1 MMFKRET
8 IEKSFEVMSGI
19 LSETNTFDTRTEY
32 RVKMTIFEQLKW
44 KLAYY
49 RSDNEYIDISI
60 LDSAQKPNSDGVLVW
75 VSDKLTKYT
84 VKSPFYNEIYDITVF
99 IKIAI
104 EFINFIY
111 DMSVKDKI
119 MYAHYIIDGVKY
131 CPWMNPDDKEVAA
144 NSDTIEVLEFRL
156 ETDDV
161 ISVIKDILNFSETI
175 YSRKSKEYLIY
186 DILLLKSRDTKILHE
201 RDIEDNKIKSISIS
215 VDYFQVT
222 LFINKNAIIK
232 SEEKKEEESK
242 YQFSI
247 LPDYI
252 RSGVDFI
259 KGIMNLRDEFENTGD
274 TTSVEECNKAINGYL
289 SGKNKFEMKIIMD
302 KVKEETNDNK

>member
-8 IEKSFEVMSGI
+8 IEKSFEVISGI
-19 LSETNTFDTRTEY
+19 LSETNTLDTRTEY

-49 RSDNEYIDISI
+49 RSDNEYIDVSI
-60 LDSAQKPNSDGVLVW
+60 LDSVQKPNSDGILVW
-75 VSDKLTKYT
+75 VSDKLSKYT
-84 VKSPFYNEIYDITVF
+84 VKSPFYNKIDDVAIF

-111 DMSVKDKI
+111 DMSVKDKK
-119 MYAHYIIDGVKY
+119 MYAHYIIDGIKY
-131 CPWMNPDDKEVAA
+131 CPWMNSDDKEVTAD
-144 NSDTIEVLEFRL
+144 SDTIEILEFRL
-156 ETDDV
+156 ETDD
-161 ISVIKDILNFSETI
+161 IILVIKDILNFTETI
-175 YSRKSKEYLIY
+175 YNRKGKEYLIY
-186 DILLLKSRDTKILHE
+186 DILLLKSRDAKILHE
-201 RDIEDNKIKSISIS
+201 RDMDDNKIKSIAIN
-215 VDYFQVT
+215 VDYFQVA
-222 LFINKNAIIK
+222 LFIDKNAIIK

-259 KGIMNLRDEFENTGD
+259 KGIMSLRDEFEETGD
-274 TTSVEECNKAINGYL
+274 TISVDECNKAINGYL
-289 SGKNKFEMKIIMD
+289 SGKNKFEMKMIMD
-302 KVKEETNDNK
+302 KVKEETR

>member
-1 MMFKRET
+1 MFKRET
-8 IEKSFEVMSGI
+8 IEKSFEVISGI
-19 LSETNTFDTRTEY
+19 LSETNTLDTRTEY

-49 RSDNEYIDISI
+49 RSDNEYIDVSI
-60 LDSAQKPNSDGVLVW
+60 LDSVQKPNSDGILVW
-75 VSDKLTKYT
+75 VSDKLSKYT
-84 VKSPFYNEIYDITVF
+84 VKSPFYNKVDEITTF

-111 DMSVKDKI
+111 DMSVKDRR

-131 CPWMNPDDKEVAA
+131 CPWMNPDDKVVSD
-144 NSDTIEVLEFRL
+144 NSNTIEVIEFRAD
-156 ETDDV
+156 TND
-161 ISVIKDILNFSETI
+161 IIAVIKDILNFTETI
-175 YSRKSKEYLIY
+175 YRRKSKEYPIY
-186 DILLLKSRDTKILHE
+186 DVLLLKLSDGKLLHE
-201 RDIEDNKIKSISIS
+201 RNIETGKIEPITID
-215 VDYFQVT
+215 VNYFQIK
-222 LFINKNAIIK
+222 LFIDKNAIIK

-259 KGIMNLRDEFENTGD
+259 KGIMSLRDEFEETGD
-274 TTSVEECNKAINGYL
+274 TTSVDECNKAINGYL
-289 SGKNKFEMKIIMD
+289 SGKNKFEMKTIMD
-302 KVKEETNDNK
+302 KVKEETR

>member
-1 MMFKRET
+1 MFKRET
-8 IEKSFEVMSGI
+8 IEKSFEVISSI
-19 LSETNTFDTRTEY
+19 LSETNTLDTRTEY

-49 RSDNEYIDISI
+49 RSDNEYIDVSI
-60 LDSAQKPNSDGVLVW
+60 LDSVQKPNSDGILVW
-75 VSDKLTKYT
+75 VSDKLSKYT
-84 VKSPFYNEIYDITVF
+84 VKSPFYNKIDDVTIF

-111 DMSVKDKI
+111 DMSVKDKK

-131 CPWMNPDDKEVAA
+131 CPWMNPDDKVVLD
-144 NSDTIEVLEFRL
+144 NSNTIEVIEFRAD
-156 ETDDV
+156 TND
-161 ISVIKDILNFSETI
+161 IIAVIKDILNFTETI
-175 YSRKSKEYLIY
+175 YRRKSKEYPIY
-186 DILLLKSRDTKILHE
+186 DVLLLKSMDGKLLHE
-201 RDIEDNKIKSISIS
+201 RNIETGKIEPITID
-215 VDYFQVT
+215 VNYFQIK
-222 LFINKNAIIK
+222 LFIDKNAIIK

-259 KGIMNLRDEFENTGD
+259 KGIMSLRDEFEETGD
-274 TTSVEECNKAINGYL
+274 TTSVDECNKAINGYL

-302 KVKEETNDNK
+302 KVKEETK

>member
-1 MMFKRET
+1 MFKRET
-8 IEKSFEVMSGI
+8 IEKSFEVISSI
-19 LSETNTFDTRTEY
+19 LSETNTLDTRTEY

-60 LDSAQKPNSDGVLVW
+60 LDSAQKPNSDGILVW
-75 VSDKLTKYT
+75 VSDKLSKYT
-84 VKSPFYNEIYDITVF
+84 VKSPFYNKIDEITTF

-111 DMSVKDKI
+111 DMSVKDRR
-119 MYAHYIIDGVKY
+119 MYAHYIIDGIKY
-131 CPWMNPDDKEVAA
+131 CPWMNPDDKVVLD
-144 NSDTIEVLEFRL
+144 NSNTIEVIEFRAD
-156 ETDDV
+156 TND
-161 ISVIKDILNFSETI
+161 IIAVIKDILNFTETI
-175 YSRKSKEYLIY
+175 YRRKSKEYPIY
-186 DILLLKSRDTKILHE
+186 DVLLLKSRDGKLLHE
-201 RDIEDNKIKSISIS
+201 RNIETGKIEPITID
-215 VDYFQVT
+215 VNYFQIK
-222 LFINKNAIIK
+222 LFIDKNAIIK

-259 KGIMNLRDEFENTGD
+259 KGIMSLRDEFEETGD
-274 TTSVEECNKAINGYL
+274 TISVDECNKAINGYL
-289 SGKNKFEMKIIMD
+289 SGKNKFEMKMIMD
-302 KVKEETNDNK
+302 KVKEETR

>member
-8 IEKSFEVMSGI
+8 IEKSFEVISSI
-19 LSETNTFDTRTEY
+19 LSETNTLDTRTEY
-32 RVKMTIFEQLKW
+32 RVKMTTFEQLKW

-49 RSDNEYIDISI
+49 RSDKEYIDISI
-60 LDSAQKPNSDGVLVW
+60 LDSVQKPNSEGILVW
-75 VSDKLTKYT
+75 VSDKISKYT
-84 VKSPFYNEIYDITVF
+84 VKSPFYNKIDDVAIF

-111 DMSVKDKI
+111 DMSVKDRK

-131 CPWMNPDDKEVAA
+131 CPWMNPDDKVVLD
-144 NSDTIEVLEFRL
+144 NSNTIEVIEFRAD
-156 ETDDV
+156 TND
-161 ISVIKDILNFSETI
+161 IIAVIKDILNFTETI
-175 YSRKSKEYLIY
+175 YSRKSKEYPIY
-186 DILLLKSRDTKILHE
+186 DILLLKLRDGKLLHE
-201 RDIEDNKIKSISIS
+201 RNIETGKIEPIT
-215 VDYFQVT
+215 VDVNYFQIK
-222 LFINKNAIIK
+222 LFIDKNAIIK

-259 KGIMNLRDEFENTGD
+259 KGIMSLRDEFEETGD
-274 TTSVEECNKAINGYL
+274 TASVDECNKAINGYL
-289 SGKNKFEMKIIMD
+289 SGKNKFEMKMIMD
-302 KVKEETNDNK
+302 KVKEETK

>member
-1 MMFKRET
+1 MIFKRET
-8 IEKSFEVMSGI
+8 IEKSFEVISSI
-19 LSETNTFDTRTEY
+19 LSETNTLDTRTEY
-32 RVKMTIFEQLKW
+32 RVKMTVLEQLKW

-60 LDSAQKPNSDGVLVW
+60 LDSAQKPNSDGILVW

-84 VKSPFYNEIYDITVF
+84 VKSPFYSKIDDVAVF

-111 DMSVKDKI
+111 DMSVKDRE

-131 CPWMNPDDKEVAA
+131 CPWMNPDDKVVLD
-144 NSDTIEVLEFRL
+144 NSNTIEVIEFRAD
-156 ETDDV
+156 TND
-161 ISVIKDILNFSETI
+161 IIAVIKDILNFTETI
-175 YSRKSKEYLIY
+175 YRRKSKEYPIY
-186 DILLLKSRDTKILHE
+186 DVLLLKSRDGKLLHE
-201 RDIEDNKIKSISIS
+201 RNIETGKIEPITID
-215 VDYFQVT
+215 VNYFQIK
-222 LFINKNAIIK
+222 LFIDKNAIIK

-259 KGIMNLRDEFENTGD
+259 KGIMSLRDEFEETGD
-274 TTSVEECNKAINGYL
+274 TTSVDECNKAINGYL
-289 SGKNKFEMKIIMD
+289 SGKNKFEMKMIMD
-302 KVKEETNDNK
+302 KVKEETR

>member
-8 IEKSFEVMSGI
+8 IEKSFEVISSI
-19 LSETNTFDTRTEY
+19 LSETNTLDTRTEY
-32 RVKMTIFEQLKW
+32 RVKMTVFEQLKW

-60 LDSAQKPNSDGVLVW
+60 LDSAQKPNSDGILVW
-75 VSDKLTKYT
+75 VSDKLSKYT
-84 VKSPFYNEIYDITVF
+84 VKSPFYDKIDDVAVF
-99 IKIAI
+99 IKVAI

-111 DMSVKDKI
+111 DMSVKDKK

-131 CPWMNPDDKEVAA
+131 CPWMNPDDKVVLD
-144 NSDTIEVLEFRL
+144 NSNTIEVIEFRAD
-156 ETDDV
+156 TND
-161 ISVIKDILNFSETI
+161 IIAVIKDILNFTETI
-175 YSRKSKEYLIY
+175 YRRKSKEYPIY
-186 DILLLKSRDTKILHE
+186 DVLLLKSRDGKLLHE
-201 RDIEDNKIKSISIS
+201 RNIETGKIEPIAID
-215 VDYFQVT
+215 VDYFQIK
-222 LFINKNAIIK
+222 LFIDKNAIIK

-259 KGIMNLRDEFENTGD
+259 KGIMSLRDEFEETGD
-274 TTSVEECNKAINGYL
+274 TTSVDECNKAINGYL

-302 KVKEETNDNK
+302 KVKEETR

>member
-1 MMFKRET
+1 MFKRET
-8 IEKSFEVMSGI
+8 IEKSFEVISSI
-19 LSETNTFDTRTEY
+19 LSETNTLDTRTEY

-49 RSDNEYIDISI
+49 RNDNEYIDVSI
-60 LDSAQKPNSDGVLVW
+60 LDSVQKPNSDGILVW
-75 VSDKLTKYT
+75 VSDKLSKYT
-84 VKSPFYNEIYDITVF
+84 VKSPFYSKIDEITTF

-111 DMSVKDKI
+111 DMSVKDKK

-131 CPWMNPDDKEVAA
+131 CPWMNPDDKVVLD
-144 NSDTIEVLEFRL
+144 NSNTIEIIEFRAD
-156 ETDDV
+156 TND
-161 ISVIKDILNFSETI
+161 IIAVIKDILNFTETI
-175 YSRKSKEYLIY
+175 YRRKSKEYPIY
-186 DILLLKSRDTKILHE
+186 DVLLLKSTDGKLLHE
-201 RDIEDNKIKSISIS
+201 RNLETGKIEPIAIEVN
-215 VDYFQVT
+215 YFQIK
-222 LFINKNAIIK
+222 LFIDKNAIIK

-259 KGIMNLRDEFENTGD
+259 KGIMSLRDEFEETGD
-274 TTSVEECNKAINGYL
+274 TTSVDECNKAINEYL
-289 SGKNKFEMKIIMD
+289 SGKNKFEMKMIMD
-302 KVKEETNDNK
+302 KVKEETK

>member
-1 MMFKRET
+1 MFKRET
-8 IEKSFEVMSGI
+8 IEKSFEVISSI
-19 LSETNTFDTRTEY
+19 LSETNTLDTRTEY

-60 LDSAQKPNSDGVLVW
+60 LDSAQKPNSNGILVW
-75 VSDKLTKYT
+75 ISDKLSKYT
-84 VKSPFYNEIYDITVF
+84 VKSPFYNKIDDVAIF

-111 DMSVKDKI
+111 DMSVKDRR

-131 CPWMNPDDKEVAA
+131 CPWMNPDDKVVSD
-144 NSDTIEVLEFRL
+144 NSNTIEVMEFRAD
-156 ETDDV
+156 TND
-161 ISVIKDILNFSETI
+161 IIAVIKDILNFTETI
-175 YSRKSKEYLIY
+175 YRRKSKEYPIY
-186 DILLLKSRDTKILHE
+186 DVLLLKSRDGKLLHKRNIETGKIE
-201 RDIEDNKIKSISIS
+201 PITIDVNYSQIK
-215 VDYFQVT
+215 
-222 LFINKNAIIK
+222 LFIDKNAIIK

-259 KGIMNLRDEFENTGD
+259 KGIMSLRDEFEETGD
-274 TTSVEECNKAINGYL
+274 TISVDECNKAINGYL
-289 SGKNKFEMKIIMD
+289 SGKNKFEMKMIMD
-302 KVKEETNDNK
+302 KVKEETR

>member
-8 IEKSFEVMSGI
+8 IEKSFEVMSSI
-19 LSETNTFDTRTEY
+19 LSETNTLDTRTEY

-49 RSDNEYIDISI
+49 RSDNEYIDVSI
-60 LDSAQKPNSDGVLVW
+60 LDSVQKPNSDGILVW
-75 VSDKLTKYT
+75 VSDKLSKYT
-84 VKSPFYNEIYDITVF
+84 VKSPFYNKIDDVAIF

-111 DMSVKDKI
+111 DMSVKDRR

-131 CPWMNPDDKEVAA
+131 CPWMNPDDKVVLD
-144 NSDTIEVLEFRL
+144 NSNTIEVIEFRAD
-156 ETDDV
+156 TNG
-161 ISVIKDILNFSETI
+161 IIAVIKDILNFTETI
-175 YSRKSKEYLIY
+175 YRRKSKEYPIY
-186 DILLLKSRDTKILHE
+186 DVLLLKSRDGKLLHE
-201 RDIEDNKIKSISIS
+201 RNIETGKIEPITID
-215 VDYFQVT
+215 VNYFQIK
-222 LFINKNAIIK
+222 LFIDKNAIIK

-259 KGIMNLRDEFENTGD
+259 KGIMSLRDEFEETGD
-274 TTSVEECNKAINGYL
+274 TTSVDECNKAINGYL
-289 SGKNKFEMKIIMD
+289 SGKNKFEMKMIMD
-302 KVKEETNDNK
+302 KVKEETK

>member
-1 MMFKRET
+1 MFKRET
-8 IEKSFEVMSGI
+8 IEKSFEVISSI

-60 LDSAQKPNSDGVLVW
+60 LDSVQKPNSDGILVW
-75 VSDKLTKYT
+75 VSDKLSKYT
-84 VKSPFYNEIYDITVF
+84 IKSPFYNKIDDVAIF

-111 DMSVKDKI
+111 DMSVKDRR

-131 CPWMNPDDKEVAA
+131 CPWMNPDDKVVSD
-144 NSDTIEVLEFRL
+144 NSNTIEVIEFRAD
-156 ETDDV
+156 TND
-161 ISVIKDILNFSETI
+161 IIAVIKDILNFTETI
-175 YSRKSKEYLIY
+175 YRRKSKEYPIY
-186 DILLLKSRDTKILHE
+186 DVLLLKSRDGKLLHE
-201 RDIEDNKIKSISIS
+201 RNIETGKIEPITID
-215 VDYFQVT
+215 VNYFQIK
-222 LFINKNAIIK
+222 LFIDKNAIIK

-259 KGIMNLRDEFENTGD
+259 KGIMSLRDEFEETGD
-274 TTSVEECNKAINGYL
+274 TTSVDECNKAINGYL

-302 KVKEETNDNK
+302 KVKEETK

>member
-1 MMFKRET
+1 MFKRET
-8 IEKSFEVMSGI
+8 IEKSFEVISSI
-19 LSETNTFDTRTEY
+19 LSETNTLDTRTEY

-49 RSDNEYIDISI
+49 RSDNEYIDVSI
-60 LDSAQKPNSDGVLVW
+60 LDSVQKPNSDGILVW
-75 VSDKLTKYT
+75 VSDKLSKYT
-84 VKSPFYNEIYDITVF
+84 VKSPFYNKIDDVAIF

-111 DMSVKDKI
+111 DMSVKDRR

-131 CPWMNPDDKEVAA
+131 CPWMNPDDKVVSD
-144 NSDTIEVLEFRL
+144 NSNTIEVMEFRAD
-156 ETDDV
+156 TND
-161 ISVIKDILNFSETI
+161 IIAVIKDILNFTETI
-175 YSRKSKEYLIY
+175 YRRKSKEYPIY
-186 DILLLKSRDTKILHE
+186 DVLLLKSRDGKLLHE
-201 RDIEDNKIKSISIS
+201 RNIETGKIEPITID
-215 VDYFQVT
+215 VDYFQIK
-222 LFINKNAIIK
+222 LFIDKNAITK

-259 KGIMNLRDEFENTGD
+259 KGIMSLRDEFEETGD
-274 TTSVEECNKAINGYL
+274 TTSVDECNKAINGYL

-302 KVKEETNDNK
+302 KVKEETR

>member
-1 MMFKRET
+1 MMFKIET
-8 IEKSFEVMSGI
+8 IEKSFEVISSI
-19 LSETNTFDTRTEY
+19 LSETNTLDTRTEY

-60 LDSAQKPNSDGVLVW
+60 LDSAQKPNSDGILVW
-75 VSDKLTKYT
+75 VSDKLSKYT
-84 VKSPFYNEIYDITVF
+84 VKSPFYSKIDEITTF

-111 DMSVKDKI
+111 DMSVKDKD

-131 CPWMNPDDKEVAA
+131 CPWMNPDDKVVSD
-144 NSDTIEVLEFRL
+144 NSNTIEVIEFRAD
-156 ETDDV
+156 TND
-161 ISVIKDILNFSETI
+161 IIAVIKDILNFTETI
-175 YSRKSKEYLIY
+175 YRRKSKEYPIY
-186 DILLLKSRDTKILHE
+186 DVLLLKLSDGKLLHE
-201 RDIEDNKIKSISIS
+201 RNIETGKIEPITID
-215 VDYFQVT
+215 VNYFQIK
-222 LFINKNAIIK
+222 LFIDKNAIIK

-242 YQFSI
+242 YEFSI

-259 KGIMNLRDEFENTGD
+259 KGIMSLRDEFEETGD
-274 TTSVEECNKAINGYL
+274 TTSVDECNKAINGYL
-289 SGKNKFEMKIIMD
+289 SGKNKFEMKMIMD
-302 KVKEETNDNK
+302 KVKEETK

>member
-1 MMFKRET
+1 MFKRET
-8 IEKSFEVMSGI
+8 IEKSFEVISSI
-19 LSETNTFDTRTEY
+19 LSETNTLDTRTEY

-49 RSDNEYIDISI
+49 RNDNEYIDVSI
-60 LDSAQKPNSDGVLVW
+60 LDSAQKPNSDGILVW
-75 VSDKLTKYT
+75 VSDKLSKYT
-84 VKSPFYNEIYDITVF
+84 VKSPFYNKIDDVAIF

-111 DMSVKDKI
+111 DMSVKDKK

-131 CPWMNPDDKEVAA
+131 CPWMNPDDKVVSD
-144 NSDTIEVLEFRL
+144 NSNTIEVIEFRAD
-156 ETDDV
+156 TND
-161 ISVIKDILNFSETI
+161 IIAVIKDILNFTEAIYNRKAKEYTI
-175 YSRKSKEYLIY
+175 Y
-186 DILLLKSRDTKILHE
+186 DVLLLKSRDGKLLHE
-201 RDIEDNKIKSISIS
+201 RNIETGKIEPITID
-215 VDYFQVT
+215 VNYFQIK
-222 LFINKNAIIK
+222 LFIDKNAIIK

-259 KGIMNLRDEFENTGD
+259 KGIMSLRDEFEETGD
-274 TTSVEECNKAINGYL
+274 TISVDECNKAINGYL
-289 SGKNKFEMKIIMD
+289 SGKNKFEMKMIMD
-302 KVKEETNDNK
+302 KVKEETR

>member
-1 MMFKRET
+1 MFKRET
-8 IEKSFEVMSGI
+8 IEKSFEVMSSI
-19 LSETNTFDTRTEY
+19 LSETNTLDTRTEY

-49 RSDNEYIDISI
+49 RSDNEYIDVSI
-60 LDSAQKPNSDGVLVW
+60 LDSVQKPNSDGILVW
-75 VSDKLTKYT
+75 VSDKLSKYT
-84 VKSPFYNEIYDITVF
+84 VKSPFYNKIDDVAIF

-111 DMSVKDKI
+111 DMSVKDRR

-131 CPWMNPDDKEVAA
+131 CPWMNPDDKVVLD
-144 NSDTIEVLEFRL
+144 NSNTIEVIEFRAD
-156 ETDDV
+156 TNG
-161 ISVIKDILNFSETI
+161 IIAVIKDILNFTETI
-175 YSRKSKEYLIY
+175 YRRKSKEYPIY
-186 DILLLKSRDTKILHE
+186 DVLLLKSRDGKLLHE
-201 RDIEDNKIKSISIS
+201 RNIETGKIEPITID
-215 VDYFQVT
+215 VNYFQIK
-222 LFINKNAIIK
+222 LFIDKNAIIK

-259 KGIMNLRDEFENTGD
+259 KGIMSLRDEFEETGD
-274 TTSVEECNKAINGYL
+274 TTSVDECNKAINGYL
-289 SGKNKFEMKIIMD
+289 SGKNKFEMKMIMD
-302 KVKEETNDNK
+302 KVKEETK

>member
-8 IEKSFEVMSGI
+8 IEKSFEVISSI

-60 LDSAQKPNSDGVLVW
+60 LDSVQKPNSDGILVW
-75 VSDKLTKYT
+75 VSDKLSKYT
-84 VKSPFYNEIYDITVF
+84 IKSPFYNKIDDVAIF

-111 DMSVKDKI
+111 DMSVKDRR

-131 CPWMNPDDKEVAA
+131 CPWMNPDDKVVSD
-144 NSDTIEVLEFRL
+144 NSNTIEVIEFRAD
-156 ETDDV
+156 TND
-161 ISVIKDILNFSETI
+161 IIAVIKDILNFTETI
-175 YSRKSKEYLIY
+175 YRRKSKEYPIY
-186 DILLLKSRDTKILHE
+186 DVLLLKSRDGKLLHE
-201 RDIEDNKIKSISIS
+201 RNIETGKIEPITID
-215 VDYFQVT
+215 VNYFQIK
-222 LFINKNAIIK
+222 LFIDKNAIIK

-259 KGIMNLRDEFENTGD
+259 KGIMSLRDEFEETGD
-274 TTSVEECNKAINGYL
+274 TTSVDECNKAINGYL

-302 KVKEETNDNK
+302 KVKEETK

>member
-8 IEKSFEVMSGI
+8 IEKSFEVISSI

-60 LDSAQKPNSDGVLVW
+60 LDSAQKPNSDGILVW
-75 VSDKLTKYT
+75 VSDKLSKHT
-84 VKSPFYNEIYDITVF
+84 VKSPFYNKIDDVAIF

-111 DMSVKDKI
+111 DMSVKDRE
-119 MYAHYIIDGVKY
+119 MYAHYIVDGVKY
-131 CPWMNPDDKEVAA
+131 CPWMNPDDKVVSD
-144 NSDTIEVLEFRL
+144 NSNTIEIIEFRAD
-156 ETDDV
+156 TND
-161 ISVIKDILNFSETI
+161 IIAVIKDILNFTETI
-175 YSRKSKEYLIY
+175 YRRKSKEYPIY
-186 DILLLKSRDTKILHE
+186 DVLLLKSRDGKLLHE
-201 RDIEDNKIKSISIS
+201 RNIETGKIEPITID
-215 VDYFQVT
+215 VNYFQIK
-222 LFINKNAIIK
+222 LFIDKNAIIK

-259 KGIMNLRDEFENTGD
+259 KGIMSLRDEFEETGD
-274 TTSVEECNKAINGYL
+274 TTSVDECNKAINGYL
-289 SGKNKFEMKIIMD
+289 SGKNKFEMKMIMD
-302 KVKEETNDNK
+302 KVKEETR

>member
-1 MMFKRET
+1 MFKRET
-8 IEKSFEVMSGI
+8 IEKSFDVISSI
-19 LSETNTFDTRTEY
+19 LSETNTLDTRTEY

-60 LDSAQKPNSDGVLVW
+60 LDSAQKPNSDGILVW
-75 VSDKLTKYT
+75 VSDKLSKYT
-84 VKSPFYNEIYDITVF
+84 VKSPFYSKIDEITTF

-111 DMSVKDKI
+111 DMSVKDRR

-131 CPWMNPDDKEVAA
+131 CPWMNPDDKVVSD
-144 NSDTIEVLEFRL
+144 NSNTIEIIEFRAD
-156 ETDDV
+156 TND
-161 ISVIKDILNFSETI
+161 IIAVIKDILNFTETI
-175 YSRKSKEYLIY
+175 YRRKSKEYPIY
-186 DILLLKSRDTKILHE
+186 DVLLLKSSDGKLLHE
-201 RDIEDNKIKSISIS
+201 RNIETGKIEPITID
-215 VDYFQVT
+215 VNYFQIK
-222 LFINKNAIIK
+222 LFIDKNAIIK

-242 YQFSI
+242 YEFSI

-259 KGIMNLRDEFENTGD
+259 KGIMSLRDEFEETGD
-274 TTSVEECNKAINGYL
+274 TISVDECNKAINGYL
-289 SGKNKFEMKIIMD
+289 SGKNKFEMKMIMD
-302 KVKEETNDNK
+302 KVKEETK

>member
-8 IEKSFEVMSGI
+8 IEKSFEVISSI
-19 LSETNTFDTRTEY
+19 LSETNTLDTRTEY

-60 LDSAQKPNSDGVLVW
+60 LDSAQKPNSDGILVW
-75 VSDKLTKYT
+75 VSDKLSKYT
-84 VKSPFYNEIYDITVF
+84 VKSPFYNKVDEITTF

-111 DMSVKDKI
+111 DMSVKDRR

-131 CPWMNPDDKEVAA
+131 CPWMNPDDKVVSD
-144 NSDTIEVLEFRL
+144 NSNTIEVIEFRAD
-156 ETDDV
+156 TND
-161 ISVIKDILNFSETI
+161 IIAVIKDILNFTETI
-175 YSRKSKEYLIY
+175 YRRKSKEYPIY
-186 DILLLKSRDTKILHE
+186 DVLLLKLSDGKLLHE
-201 RDIEDNKIKSISIS
+201 RNIETGKIEPITID
-215 VDYFQVT
+215 VNYFQIK
-222 LFINKNAIIK
+222 LFIDKNAITK

-242 YQFSI
+242 YEFSI

-259 KGIMNLRDEFENTGD
+259 KGIMSLRDEFEETGD

-289 SGKNKFEMKIIMD
+289 SGKNKFEMKMIMD
-302 KVKEETNDNK
+302 KVKEETR